1 MSPPSTA
8 RVPLGLAALL
18 AALSIVSPFSI
29 DTFFPALRSMQA
41 DLGVGALGIQQTL
54 TAYMVPY
61 AVMSLFYG
69 PLSDAIGRR
78 PVVLWGLAGY
88 TLASVAC
95 VLAPGFWALLAFR
108 ALQGATAGA
117 GLAVGRA
124 IVRDLYDGAAAQRL
138 MNTVT
143 MFFSLAPAIA
153 PVVGGW
159 IYVGF
164 GWRAVFVLLALLGA
178 GVWLAAQRR
187 LPESHPPERRVP
199 LHALDLA
206 RLSWRILRDREFLLL
221 AFASGANFSAMLAYV
236 GSAPGIVLDTWGLDE
251 TQFAALF
258 VPLIGGFLLGAIV
271 SSRMAGRISRRR
283 QLLAGAACTVAGSLG
298 TIALQLLVAQPP
310 LLPQQLM
317 VTLTT
322 LGVQFMV
329 PLIQLRLLDLHPRAR
344 GSVVSLS
351 QFVSLVIGAF
361 VIGVVAPALGG
372 SLVAVGAGT
381 AVAPLVA
388 LLCWWL
394 AGRVAARRSAG
405 AE

>member
-1 MSPPSTA
+1 
-8 RVPLGLAALL
+8 
-18 AALSIVSPFSI
+18 
-29 DTFFPALRSMQA
+29 
-41 DLGVGALGIQQTL
+41 
-54 TAYMVPY
+54 
-61 AVMSLFYG
+61 
-69 PLSDAIGRR
+69 
-78 PVVLWGLAGY
+78 
-88 TLASVAC
+88 
-95 VLAPGFWALLAFR
+95 
-108 ALQGATAGA
+108 
-117 GLAVGRA
+117 
-124 IVRDLYDGAAAQRL
+124 
-138 MNTVT
+138 
-143 MFFSLAPAIA
+143 
-153 PVVGGW
+153 
-159 IYVGF
+159 
-164 GWRAVFVLLALLGA
+164 
-178 GVWLAAQRR
+178 
-187 LPESHPPERRVP
+187 
-199 LHALDLA
+199 
-206 RLSWRILRDREFLLL
+206 
-221 AFASGANFSAMLAYV
+221 MLAYV

-258 VPLIGGFLLGAIV
+258 VPLIGGFLLGAII

-283 QLLAGAACTVAGSLG
+283 QLLTGAACTVAGSLG

-329 PLIQLRLLDLHPRAR
+329 PLIQLRLLDLYPRAR